1 MNRSERVAV
10 AADTVRIGVTG
21 VYADARA
28 ERFDIRE
35 RVRQSVENTAI
46 IDLKMP
52 DTVTVTKAD
61 AELFADVAGAPAV
74 ISISDE
80 TTLDAAYSV
89 LLQTGLVPTILNF
102 ASAKHPGGGFQN
114 GALAQEE
121 DIAYRSCL
129 YTVLSA
135 KPEYYRE
142 SLRDLR
148 GGLYFDKM
156 IYTEGLVVIR
166 DADYRLSAPW
176 TCNCITVP
184 APNRGAALA
193 NGIAEEEIDQ
203 VMAQRIDAILKLAIR
218 KGAAALIL
226 GAFGCGVFKNDPRK
240 VAQHFRT
247 SLIETG
253 YQTQFQHIRFA
264 IPGETSANHTAFR
277 QVFFG

>member
-10 AADTVRIGVTG
+10 AADTVQIGVTG

-35 RVRQSVENTAI
+35 SVRHSVENTAI

-52 DTVTVTKAD
+52 DTVIKAN
-61 AELFADVAGAPAV
+61 AELHAGVAGVSAA

-80 TTLDAAYSV
+80 TTLDAAHSV
-89 LLQTGLVPTILNF
+89 LSQTGFVPTILNF

-114 GALAQEE
+114 GSLAQEE

-176 TCNCITVP
+176 TCNCITAP

-203 VMAQRIDAILKLAIR
+203 VMAHRIDAILKLAAR
-218 KGAAALIL
+218 KDAAALIL

-240 VAQHFRT
+240 VAQHFHT

-253 YQTQFQHIRFA
+253 YQTQFQHVRFA
-264 IPGETSANHTAFR
+264 IPRETSANHTAFR
-277 QVFFG
+277 QVFA